1 MSKPITNPRRE
12 PPLHYVCAQCGESSE
27 DFAGLITED
36 AHRGYGELG
45 EWECG
50 CCGGQEWRKPKA
62 AKAGK
67 EAKE

>member
-1 MSKPITNPRRE
+1 MSRPVTNPKRE
-12 PPLHYVCAQCGESSE
+12 PPLHYVCAHCGESSE

-36 AHRGYGELG
+36 AHRGYGALG

-50 CCGGQEWRKPKA
+50 SCGGQEWRKPQA

-67 EAKE
+67 GGEA